1 MEKTTKREYTQII
14 NGRYDNKGAIKAM
27 DILNNIPLT
36 VEYFKSRPDVQ
47 QRIEKSINSNEYL
60 AVYKRGTRS
69 GFEYIPRDEDA
80 LIIRGLDIKG
90 MEEEKLRQN
99 WRNVD
104 NAFLSPWET
113 TDKPNDFFIDD
124 LKWKYLL
131 RNIVRGKN
139 IMMTGP
145 SGCGKTDVT
154 FKAAKSLDRE
164 VIYFNLGATQDPR
177 STLIGNTHYSKDTG
191 TYFSESLFVSAIQ
204 KENAVILLDELSR
217 AHPEAWNI
225 LMTVLDPIQR
235 YLRLDEKSDS
245 PTIKVADG
253 VSFIATANIGSE
265 YTATRV
271 IDRALLDRFTI
282 LEMDTLS
289 YEDEYRLLSNKC
301 GDSVKQDTLLQ
312 LCDIIKDIRKEVKSD
327 MPRIST
333 TISTRA
339 TLEIAELLEDDFTL
353 AQAAEVLIYPLFSD
367 EGGNDSERT
376 YVKQIVQKY
385 AVENST
391 KGIHE
396 PTEAERIVKDLQ
408 ATIKKIGE

>member
-1 MEKTTKREYTQII
+1 MAIREYTQVIK
-14 NGRYDNKGAIKAM
+14 GKYDSKGTIKAM
-27 DILNNIPLT
+27 DIMNNIPLT
-36 VEYFKSRPDVQ
+36 VEYFKTRPDVQ

-69 GFEYIPRDEDA
+69 GFEYIPRNEDA
-80 LIIRGLDIKG
+80 LTTRGIEIKDMGKTIQEKNIISW
-90 MEEEKLRQN
+90 N
-99 WRNVD
+99 SV
-104 NAFLSPWET
+104 S
-113 TDKPNDFFIDD
+113 KPNDFYIDD

-131 RNIVRGKN
+131 RNIARGKN

-154 FKAAKSLDRE
+154 FKAAKALDRE

-177 STLIGNTHYSKDTG
+177 STLIGNTHYNKNTG

-204 KENAVILLDELSR
+204 KENTVILLDELSR

-225 LMTVLDPIQR
+225 LMTVLDPIQH

-245 PTIKVADG
+245 PTIKVAKG

-271 IDRALLDRFTI
+271 IDRALLDRFAI
-282 LEMDTLS
+282 LEMDVLS
-289 YEDEYRLLSNKC
+289 YEQEYQLLSSKC
-301 GDSVKQDTLLQ
+301 TVNQETLLK
-312 LCDIIKDIRKEVKSD
+312 LCDIIKDIRKEVKTD

-339 TLEIAELLEDDFTL
+339 TLEIVELLTDAFTL
-353 AQAAEVLIYPLFSD
+353 EQAIEILIYPLFSD
-367 EGGNDSERT
+367 EGGSDSERI

-385 AVENST
+385 LATDINKKLHKTTVDITEN
-391 KGIHE
+391 
-396 PTEAERIVKDLQ
+396 LQ
-408 ATIKKIGE
+408 NVIKNMGE

>member
-1 MEKTTKREYTQII
+1 MVVREYTQVIK
-14 NGRYDNKGAIKAM
+14 GKYDTKGSIKAM

-36 VEYFKSRPDVQ
+36 VEYFKTRPDVQ
-47 QRIEKSINSNEYL
+47 QRIEKSINSDEYL

-69 GFEYIPRDEDA
+69 GFEYIPRDKDA
-80 LIIRGLDIKG
+80 LATRGIEIKDMDKTPQEENIISWDSI
-90 MEEEKLRQN
+90 
-99 WRNVD
+99 
-104 NAFLSPWET
+104 P
-113 TDKPNDFFIDD
+113 KPNDFYIDD

-131 RNIVRGKN
+131 RNIIRGKN

-154 FKAAKSLDRE
+154 FKASKALDRE

-204 KENAVILLDELSR
+204 KPNTVILLDELSR

-245 PTIKVADG
+245 PTIKVAEG

-265 YTATRV
+265 YTATRI
-271 IDRALLDRFTI
+271 IDRALLDRFAI
-282 LEMDTLS
+282 LEMDVLS
-289 YEDEYRLLSNKC
+289 YEQEYQLLSSKC
-301 GDSVKQDTLLQ
+301 TVNQETLLK
-312 LCDIIKDIRKEVKSD
+312 LCDIVKDIRKEVKSD
-327 MPRIST
+327 TPRIST

-339 TLEIAELLEDDFTL
+339 TLEIVELLEDAFTL
-353 AQAAEVLIYPLFSD
+353 EQAIEILVYPLFSD

-376 YVKQIVQKY
+376 YVKQVVQKY
-385 AVENST
+385 LTSNTNRRVYEN
-391 KGIHE
+391 
-396 PTEAERIVKDLQ
+396 AENKAKKLQ
-408 ATIKKIGE
+408 DVIKTIGE

>member
-1 MEKTTKREYTQII
+1 MAVREYTQVIK
-14 NGRYDNKGAIKAM
+14 GKYDTKGSIKAM

-36 VEYFKSRPDVQ
+36 VEYFKTRPDVQ
-47 QRIEKSINSNEYL
+47 QRIEKSINSDEYL

-69 GFEYIPRDEDA
+69 GFEYIPRDEGA
-80 LIIRGLDIKG
+80 LIIRGIEIKD
-90 MEEEKLRQN
+90 MDKTTQEEN
-99 WRNVD
+99 IISWD
-104 NAFLSPWET
+104 SIP
-113 TDKPNDFFIDD
+113 KPNDFYIDD

-131 RNIVRGKN
+131 RNIIKGKN

-154 FKAAKSLDRE
+154 FKAAKTLDRE

-204 KENAVILLDELSR
+204 KPNTVILLDELSR

-235 YLRLDEKSDS
+235 YLRLDEKSNS
-245 PTIKVADG
+245 PTIKVAEG

-265 YTATRV
+265 YTATRI
-271 IDRALLDRFTI
+271 IDRALLDRFAI
-282 LEMDTLS
+282 LEMDVLS
-289 YEDEYRLLSNKC
+289 YEQEYQLLSSKC
-301 GDSVKQDTLLQ
+301 TVNQETLLK

-327 MPRIST
+327 TPRIST
-333 TISTRA
+333 TVSTRA
-339 TLEIAELLEDDFTL
+339 TLEIAELLEDAFTL
-353 AQAAEVLIYPLFSD
+353 EQAIKILVYPLFSD

-376 YVKQIVQKY
+376 YVKQVVQKY
-385 AVENST
+385 LTTNTNRRVHEN
-391 KGIHE
+391 
-396 PTEAERIVKDLQ
+396 AENKAKKLQ
-408 ATIKKIGE
+408 DVIKTIGG

>member
-1 MEKTTKREYTQII
+1 MAVREYTQVIK
-14 NGRYDNKGAIKAM
+14 GKYDTKGSIKAM

-36 VEYFKSRPDVQ
+36 VEYFKTRPDVQ

-69 GFEYIPRDEDA
+69 GFEYIPRDKDTLTTRGIEIKDMSKTIQEEN
-80 LIIRGLDIKG
+80 IISWDSI
-90 MEEEKLRQN
+90 
-99 WRNVD
+99 
-104 NAFLSPWET
+104 P
-113 TDKPNDFFIDD
+113 KPNDFYIDD

-131 RNIVRGKN
+131 RNIIRGKN

-154 FKAAKSLDRE
+154 FKAAKALDRE

-204 KENAVILLDELSR
+204 KPNTVILLDELSR

-245 PTIKVADG
+245 PTIKVAEG

-271 IDRALLDRFTI
+271 IDRALLDRFAI
-282 LEMDTLS
+282 LEMDILS
-289 YEDEYRLLSNKC
+289 YEQEYQLLSSKWGKVNLIE
-301 GDSVKQDTLLQ
+301 SDTLLM

-327 MPRIST
+327 TPRIST

-339 TLEIAELLEDDFTL
+339 TLEIVELLTDAFTL
-353 AQAAEVLIYPLFSD
+353 EQAIEILVYPLFSD

-376 YVKQIVQKY
+376 YVKQVVQKY
-385 AVENST
+385 LASNLNKQVHNNAEQIAEN
-391 KGIHE
+391 
-396 PTEAERIVKDLQ
+396 LQ
-408 ATIKKIGE
+408 NVIKNIGE